1 MNTMRTAA
9 PIAALLALSVVLG
22 ACAQTA
28 ANPEP
33 SDTPTPTPVAS
44 PSSDPTPKPTPK
56 PVKTPTPR
64 PSETPAAPD
73 APKPTTKPVATP
85 KPVAQPAPIQVIEHP
100 IPMLGR
106 SLADA
111 VSVRARPDLHAELAQ
126 ILRDGRMLDVRLSKD
141 QLVRVNYGPVY
152 ADGESWYHVQSYG
165 DVPRP
170 FAGGWVAGRFLAR
183 DRDVESY
190 PIVASMHALGEG
202 ASVDADV
209 PAAAALIVEFAAAP
223 MPDSTSCDI
232 NVTLI
237 DTERFGVHVAS
248 FRDVSDPIVA
258 AIPSYE
264 VADLYQEVAGRV
276 TLQVD
281 TDCSFAAVVLNPQG

>member
-1 MNTMRTAA
+1 MNITRTAA
-9 PIAALLALSVVLG
+9 PIAALLAVSVALA
-22 ACAQTA
+22 ACAQVA

-56 PVKTPTPR
+56 PVKTPAP
-64 PSETPAAPD
+64 TPAASEAPAASD
-73 APKPTTKPVATP
+73 DPKPTP
-85 KPVAQPAPIQVIEHP
+85 KPVTQPGPIQVIKHP

-111 VSVRARPDLHAELAQ
+111 VNVRARPDVQAELVQ
-126 ILRDGRMLDVRLSKD
+126 ILRDGRMLDVRLGKD
-141 QLVRVNYGPVY
+141 QLVRVNYGPVL
-152 ADGESWYHVQSYG
+152 ADGESWYHVQSF
-165 DVPRP
+165 DHVPLP

-183 DRDVESY
+183 ERSVESY
-190 PIVASMHALGEG
+190 PIVASVHALGEG

-209 PAAAALIVEFAAAP
+209 PAAASLIVEFAAAP
-223 MPDSTSCDI
+223 LPGSASCDI

-237 DTERFGVHVAS
+237 DTERFSVQVAN
-248 FRDVSDPIVA
+248 FRDVTDPIVA

>member
-1 MNTMRTAA
+1 MNITRTAA
-9 PIAALLALSVVLG
+9 PIAALLAVSVALA
-22 ACAQTA
+22 ACAQVA

-56 PVKTPTPR
+56 PVKTPAPA
-64 PSETPAAPD
+64 PAASEAPAASD
-73 APKPTTKPVATP
+73 DPKPTP
-85 KPVAQPAPIQVIEHP
+85 KPVTQPGPIQVIEHP

-111 VSVRARPDLHAELAQ
+111 VNVRARPDVQAELVQ
-126 ILRDGRMLDVRLSKD
+126 ILRDGRMLDVRLGKD
-141 QLVRVNYGPVY
+141 QLVRVNYGPVL
-152 ADGESWYHVQSYG
+152 ADGESWYHVQSF
-165 DVPRP
+165 DHVPLP

-183 DRDVESY
+183 ERSVESY
-190 PIVASMHALGEG
+190 PIVASVHALGEG
-202 ASVDADV
+202 APVDADV
-209 PAAAALIVEFAAAP
+209 PAAASLIVEFAAAP
-223 MPDSTSCDI
+223 LPGSASCDI

-237 DTERFGVHVAS
+237 DTERFGVQVAN
-248 FRDVSDPIVA
+248 FRDVTDPIVA

-281 TDCSFAAVVLNPQG
+281 TDCSFAAVMLNPQG